1 MTTITLNPNENLT
14 KAQAVLNRVGLSPE
28 QAVALFFEQIA
39 LRQELPFSYNKP
51 NQETLEAFHDSE
63 TGQNLVECT
72 NAEDFFAKL
81 GI

>member
-1 MTTITLNPNENLT
+1 MTTITLNANENLL
-14 KAQAVLNRVGLSPE
+14 KAQTVLNRMGLSPE
-28 QAVALFFEQIA
+28 QAIALFFEQIA
-39 LRQELPFSYNKP
+39 LRQELPFSYDKP

-63 TGQNLVECT
+63 TGKNLVECA

>member
-1 MTTITLNPNENLT
+1 MTTLTLNSNENLT
-14 KAQAVLNRVGLSPE
+14 KAQAVLNRVGLTPE

-39 LRQELPFSYNKP
+39 LHQELPFSYNTP

-63 TGQNLVECT
+63 TGKNLVECA
-72 NAEDFFAKL
+72 NAEDFFTKL

>member
-1 MTTITLNPNENLT
+1 MTTITFDTNANVI
-14 KAQAVLNRVGLSPE
+14 KAQAVLNRVGLTPE

-39 LRQELPFSYNKP
+39 LRQELPFSYNTP

-63 TGQNLVECT
+63 TGKNLVECA

>member
-1 MTTITLNPNENLT
+1 MTTITFDTNVNVT
-14 KAQAVLNRVGLSPE
+14 KAQAVLNRIGLSPE

-39 LRQELPFSYNKP
+39 LHQELPFSYNSP
-51 NQETLEAFHDSE
+51 NQETLEAFRDSE
-63 TGQNLVECT
+63 TGKNLVECA

>member
-1 MTTITLNPNENLT
+1 MTTITLNANENLL
-14 KAQAVLNRVGLSPE
+14 KAQTVLNRMGLTPE

-51 NQETLEAFHDSE
+51 NQETLEAFRDSE
-63 TGQNLVECT
+63 TGKNLVECA
-72 NAEDFFAKL
+72 NAGDFFAKL

>member
-1 MTTITLNPNENLT
+1 
-14 KAQAVLNRVGLSPE
+14 
-28 QAVALFFEQIA
+28 